1 MTRLRTELQ
10 RLFDLT
16 EAGFDPTPGPVRCLW
31 IELARPA
38 DWAPLRA
45 LWTALQTALDL
56 PAPAIAVS
64 GQGGLQLWLPLAQ
77 PVPRAEAAAFLAAL
91 CRTHL
96 PGHAELRPGR
106 LRCWP
111 DAAGTLPP
119 PAPVPAPVTLQVKVQ
134 GNAGD
139 EPRWSAF
146 VTPDLPAV
154 FGEDAWLDLPPGDD
168 AQADL
173 LSRIQTIAPAAWA
186 AACARLGLHGAN
198 ASAAVAPATVAPPV
212 AAAPAAP
219 AHATTPV
226 AFLRA
231 VMNDAQ
237 APLALRVEAA
247 RALLAAGLGDTA

>member
-10 RLFDLT
+10 RLFDLPD
-16 EAGFDPTPGPVRCLW
+16 GSLGPHQGQVRCLW

-38 DWAPLRA
+38 DWAPLRT
-45 LWTALQTALDL
+45 LWSALQTELEL

-64 GQGGLQLWLPLAQ
+64 GDGGLQLWLSLAQ
-77 PVPRAEAAAFLAAL
+77 PVPAAEAAAFLDAV
-91 CRTHL
+91 CSTHL
-96 PGHAELRPGR
+96 PGRADLKPGR

-111 DAAGTLPP
+111 DAGGQLPP
-119 PAPVPAPVTLQVKVQ
+119 PARVPAPVRT
-134 GNAGD
+134 GE

-173 LSRIQTIAPAAWA
+173 LSRLTPIPPQAWA
-186 AACARLGLHGAN
+186 AAQARLRPRP
-198 ASAAVAPATVAPPV
+198 VPATVPALVPAVSP
-212 AAAPAAP
+212 PAAP
-219 AHATTPV
+219 AGPATTPV
-226 AFLRA
+226 AFLRS
-231 VMNDAQ
+231 VLNDPQ

>member
-16 EAGFDPTPGPVRCLW
+16 EAGFGPQPGQVRCLW
-31 IELARPA
+31 IELAGPA

-45 LWTALQTALDL
+45 LWTALQAELEL

-64 GQGGLQLWLPLAQ
+64 GQDGLQLWLALQQ
-77 PVPRAEAAAFLAAL
+77 PVPVAEAATFLDSL

-96 PGHAELRPGR
+96 PGHAVLRPGR

-111 DAAGTLPP
+111 DAAGSRPP
-119 PAPVPAPVTLQVKVQ
+119 PAPVPAQVK
-134 GNAGD
+134 AGD

-173 LSRIQTIAPAAWA
+173 LSRLAPITPTAWA
-186 AACARLGLHGAN
+186 AALARL
-198 ASAAVAPATVAPPV
+198 PARPEQSVVSP
-212 AAAPAAP
+212 PAARNATP
-219 AHATTPV
+219 AAGSTPV
-226 AFLRA
+226 AFLRS
-231 VMNDAQ
+231 VMNDPQ

>member
-1 MTRLRTELQ
+1 MHRLDTERQ
-10 RLFDLT
+10 RLFHLP
-16 EAGFDPTPGPVRCLW
+16 EGGLGPHQGRVRCLW
-31 IELARPA
+31 IELSRPA
-38 DWAPLRA
+38 DWPSLRA
-45 LWTALQTALDL
+45 VWQALQTELDL

-77 PVPRAEAAAFLAAL
+77 PVALAEAAAFLDAL
-91 CRTHL
+91 CRHHL
-96 PGHAELRPGR
+96 PGLTDLKPGR

-111 DAAGTLPP
+111 DAQGTLPA
-119 PAPVPAPVTLQVKVQ
+119 PAAVPAPVT
-134 GNAGD
+134 GGD

-173 LSRIQTIAPAAWA
+173 LSRIQPVTPAAWA
-186 AACARLGLHGAN
+186 VARQRLGLNRPAVPEP
-198 ASAAVAPATVAPPV
+198 AADTP
-212 AAAPAAP
+212 AAAFAA
-219 AHATTPV
+219 ATGATTPV
-226 AFLRA
+226 AFLRS
-231 VMNDAQ
+231 VMNDPQ